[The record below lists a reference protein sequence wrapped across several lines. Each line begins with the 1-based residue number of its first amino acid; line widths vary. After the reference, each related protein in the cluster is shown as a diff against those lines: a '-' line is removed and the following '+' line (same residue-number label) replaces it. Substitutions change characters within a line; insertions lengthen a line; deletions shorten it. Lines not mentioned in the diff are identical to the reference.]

1 MNTIYLKK
9 KEIDFKQYVLRS
21 AVESDYETLITEDTI
36 VIDEDTKDVVAV
48 YVHMHNDTSE
58 IMKALENIKY
68 SVSTRTNGLKTT
80 SRIFGYMP
88 RVAVRNDYC
97 SATSLAVEQPM
108 EHAVVCGYGRQM
120 AQLYSNFSEETYK
133 KHLETAQT
141 KVLEEYR
148 IPETPFTSGII
159 NKNNPLKYHFDS
171 GNFKAVYS
179 AMVVFKH
186 KVKGGYLSM
195 PEYGVAFE
203 CAHNTAMMFD
213 GQEILHGVTPIKKE
227 SESSRRYSIVYYSLQ
242 QIWNCLP
249 LDEEIARIRQRKYE
263 VAQNKLTDVQRIKAM
278 DEEIVESLAGPE
290 AAHVLSEH

>member
-1 MNTIYLKK
+1 MRTIYLKK
-9 KEIDFKQYVLRS
+9 KQVDLKEYVLRS
-21 AVESDYETLITEDTI
+21 AVETDFQELITEDTI
-36 VIDEDTKDVVAV
+36 VIDQDTKEVVAV
-48 YVHMHNDTSE
+48 YAHMSNDTSE

-97 SATSLAVEQPM
+97 SATSLAVEQPK
-108 EHAVVCGYGRQM
+108 EHAVICDYGRKM
-120 AQLYSNFSEETYK
+120 AQLYSDFSEETYK
-133 KHLETAQT
+133 KHLDTTET

-148 IPETPFTSGII
+148 IPGTPFTSGII

-195 PEYGVAFE
+195 PEYGVGFE

-213 GQEILHGVTPIKKE
+213 GQEILHGVTPIKRE
-227 SESSRRYSIVYYSLQ
+227 SESSRRYSIVYYSLR

-263 VAQNKLTDVQRIKAM
+263 VAQNRLTDLDRIKAM
-278 DEEIVESLAGPE
+278 DEELADDMGVTL
-290 AAHVLSEH
+290 AEH